1 MERIFRYLISS
12 LFIVMFIILFCV
24 NIKAQPINPDG
35 GFEEATL
42 GPKTGSDIPGWTLF
56 GGDALAD
63 FEIMDDEI
71 FEGDKSLSIIV
82 SNLGTNAWDIQ
93 VVNEPF
99 DVESNTTYY
108 YSVWII
114 ADIEG
119 SIVDF
124 TVGDPSYQEWGRAGQ
139 VAIGTEWQQVT
150 FEFTTPV
157 GAISGRAPIHFGET
171 ANQPFLP
178 VGYYVDDLEIT
189 TEPVGV
195 NDKNGIPY
203 KFSLKQNYPNPFNP
217 ITTIVFTLPERSDIR
232 LVLVNILGNVVKE
245 IASGNYGAG
254 EHRIK
259 LDASGLSSG
268 IYFYRLEAGSFSSTK
283 KLILMK

>member
-1 MERIFRYLISS
+1 MERVFRFITSS
-12 LFIVMFIILFCV
+12 FFILLLFFIVV

-35 GFEEATL
+35 GFEDATP
-42 GPKTGSDIPGWTLF
+42 GTKTGSDIPGWSLLL
-56 GGDALAD
+56 GGAATAD
-63 FEIMDDEI
+63 FEIVNDEI
-71 FEGDKSLSIIV
+71 FEGDNSLSVIT
-82 SNLGTNAWDIQ
+82 SNLDSNPWDIQ

-108 YSVWII
+108 YSIWII

-139 VAIGTEWQQVT
+139 VSIGTEWQQVT

-157 GAISGRAPIHFGET
+157 GATTGRAPIHLGEL

-178 VGYYVDDLEIT
+178 IGYHIDDLEIT
-189 TEPVGV
+189 TEAVGV
-195 NDKNGIPY
+195 NNKNNIPY

-217 ITTIVFTLPERSDIR
+217 VTTISFTLPEQSDIH
-232 LVLVNILGNVVKE
+232 LVLVNVLGNVVKE
-245 IASGNYGAG
+245 ITSGSYGAG
-254 EHRIK
+254 KHRIK

-268 IYFYRLEAGSFSSTK
+268 IYFYKLEAGSFNSTK
-283 KLILMK
+283 KLILLK